1 MSAQTLLAR
10 PSRRYGD
17 VRCPMQVHA
26 AARAETPAMCRNL
39 GVDDA
44 LPAAM
49 MHNFERAKAAGH
61 AQQEISALFE
71 VLIGDGG

>member
-1 MSAQTLLAR
+1 ME
-10 PSRRYGD
+10 
-17 VRCPMQVHA
+17 VHA
-26 AARAETPAMCRNL
+26 AARAETLAMCRDL

-61 AQQEISALFE
+61 AQQEISAIFE